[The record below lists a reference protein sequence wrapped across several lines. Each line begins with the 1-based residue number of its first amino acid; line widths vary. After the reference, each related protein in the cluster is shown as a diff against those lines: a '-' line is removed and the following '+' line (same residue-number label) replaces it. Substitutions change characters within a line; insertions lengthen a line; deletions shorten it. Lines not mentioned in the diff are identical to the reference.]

1 MYKKM
6 SGGMRKSVGLEKSG
20 RIMTLLMISG
30 AVATPVIFRVGKMG
44 VNQEQCKRKELYV
57 CRERGSN

>member
-20 RIMTLLMISG
+20 RIMTLLMILS
-30 AVATPVIFRVGKMG
+30 AFATPVIRVGKMG
-44 VNQEQCKRKELYV
+44 VNQEQCKRKEIYAG
-57 CRERGSN
+57 RERGSN